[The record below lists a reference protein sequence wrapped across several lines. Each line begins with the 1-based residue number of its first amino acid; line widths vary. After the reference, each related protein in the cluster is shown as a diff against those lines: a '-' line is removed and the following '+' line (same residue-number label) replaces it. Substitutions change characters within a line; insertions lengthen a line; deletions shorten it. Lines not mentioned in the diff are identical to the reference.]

1 MLILNSANLRF
12 IRKSEN
18 SDAAKLSFIELAV
31 APTDWFLDKK
41 FKLPKN
47 LDEYEEKRQRQWEKK
62 MTIEKNK

>member
-18 SDAAKLSFIELAV
+18 SDAAELSFIELAV
-31 APTDWFLDKK
+31 APTDCFLDKK

-47 LDEYEEKRQRQWEKK
+47 LDEYEEKRQRQ
-62 MTIEKNK
+62 